1 MKYYKKI
8 RADNSIVIG
17 EQDIITC
24 DSIEIT
30 EYEYLELCKM
40 IQETA
45 VHETEFSQLNLEECD
60 DIE

>member
-8 RADNSIVIG
+8 RADNFIVIG
-17 EQDIITC
+17 GQDIIPS

-30 EYEYLELCKM
+30 EDEYLELCKL

-45 VHETEFSQLNLEECD
+45 VNETEFSQLNQEECD
-60 DIE
+60 YIE

>member
-17 EQDIITC
+17 RQDNIPC

-30 EYEYLELCKM
+30 EDEYLKLCKL

-45 VHETEFSQLNLEECD
+45 VHETEFSQLNQEECEN
-60 DIE
+60 IE

>member
-17 EQDIITC
+17 EQDNVLSEC
-24 DSIEIT
+24 VEIT
-30 EYEYLELCKM
+30 EDEYLELCKH

-45 VHETEFSQLNLEECD
+45 VHETEFSQLNQEECEN
-60 DIE
+60 IE

>member
-17 EQDIITC
+17 GQDIIPC
-24 DSIEIT
+24 DSVEIT
-30 EYEYLELCKM
+30 ETEYLELCKL

-45 VHETEFSQLNLEECD
+45 VHETEFSQLNQEEC
-60 DIE
+60 ENVE

>member
-8 RADNSIVIG
+8 RADNTILIG
-17 EQDIITC
+17 EQDIVPC
-24 DSIEIT
+24 DSVEIT
-30 EYEYLELCKM
+30 ETEYLELCKF

-45 VHETEFSQLNLEECD
+45 VHEIEFSQLNQEECD